1 LGFDR
6 RIFEGIIE
14 VVKITTKRNLLGT
27 EATIGRLSIDGVP
40 YCDTLE
46 DVDRKLEGDPDAK
59 VYGATAIPRGTYRV
73 EVSHSPH
80 FGRDLPLLVDVPGY
94 AGVRIHPGNCAA
106 DTEGCILVG
115 RANGSADFIRNSR
128 AAFDPLFGMI
138 QSAIDAGED
147 VWMEV
152 S

>member
-1 LGFDR
+1 M
-6 RIFEGIIE
+6 
-14 VVKITTKRNLLGT
+14 KITLQRNILGT

-46 DVDRKLEGDPDAK
+46 DVDRKLEVDPDAK
-59 VYGATAIPRGTYRV
+59 VYGATAIPRGIYRV
-73 EVSHSPH
+73 DVTWSPH
-80 FGRDLPLLVDVPGY
+80 FGRDLPLLLKVAGY
-94 AGVRIHPGNCAA
+94 VGVRIHPGNCAA

-115 RANGSADFIRNSR
+115 RANGGADFIRNSR

-138 QSAIDAGED
+138 QSAIDAGEE
-147 VWMEV
+147 VWMDV